1 MRADPWGFGSD
12 TEQHPEPDASTI
24 EGLTALID
32 KQAALLIDVSTGGRQ
47 IKTVNNVYQANRRLL
62 NSALKSRHVKPPFP
76 WDGVTRK
83 SWTRPAYAALSSVE
97 ASNSL
102 CSWLTGVR

>member
-1 MRADPWGFGSD
+1 MAKRHITGWKATILVSMSNYIDSGSIIAIA
-12 TEQHPEPDASTI
+12 TSLAFW
-24 EGLTALID
+24 
-32 KQAALLIDVSTGGRQ
+32 K
-47 IKTVNNVYQANRRLL
+47 
-62 NSALKSRHVKPPFP
+62 SAYFP
-76 WDGVTRK
+76 GDDGGVTRK